1 MPKRLGEKEIF
12 KSRIFTIK
20 EAELEF
26 ASGRK
31 VKHEFLDLGD
41 SVMVVPIAEDG
52 TLLLINEYHT
62 AINEFQL
69 GLCKGALH
77 KGEDPR
83 ERANTELQEEVG
95 HKAQKLDELIVLNA
109 FPGYQTNKTFVY
121 LARDLVKSKLA
132 GDVDEEELEVF
143 PYPFLDF
150 EKLIEDGRLKEARAI
165 AALYLAKKF
174 LNNS

>member
-1 MPKRLGEKEIF
+1 M
-12 KSRIFTIK
+12 
-20 EAELEF
+20 
-26 ASGRK
+26 
-31 VKHEFLDLGD
+31 
-41 SVMVVPIAEDG
+41 
-52 TLLLINEYHT
+52 
-62 AINEFQL
+62 
-69 GLCKGALH
+69 
-77 KGEDPR
+77 
-83 ERANTELQEEVG
+83 
-95 HKAQKLDELIVLNA
+95 LNA